1 MADTA
6 TPATPDAASFGFG
19 TPFEPQLQFFR
30 RKLNLPSERWDDIV
44 KSAHDRAFIV
54 AGAAKADLVQDLR
67 GAVDRAIASGSLST
81 FRRDFKAVVAKNGW
95 TGWRGEGSAAGE
107 AWRTRVIYQTNMA
120 TSYAAG
126 QWAQMNEPEFAAQ
139 NPFWRYVHSDGVLHP
154 RPLHQAWHNTVLP
167 KDHPFW
173 KTHFAPNGWGCRC
186 EIWPVKAPR
195 AGDKT
200 EPPAG
205 WDALDPKTGAPVGI
219 DRGFDY
225 APGANA
231 AAPLQQLVDRKL
243 IDLDAPIGAAMAQA
257 LEPAL
262 AMERR
267 LAWTGM
273 VDEVVATQQPR
284 GTAALATAV
293 KPPVVGALADAGVV
307 LDNAAVWLR
316 DHDLAHALRDKKT
329 VRGAALGLDVW
340 RNLPELLGS
349 AVAYLDTQD
358 TALVYVLDMP
368 GSLGKVVVRVNYNA
382 KAQIDGVRLKL
393 TSNFIQTGGTID
405 PGAVVAPRYVRMG

>member
-120 TSYAAG
+120 TSYAVG
-126 QWAQMNEPEFAAQ
+126 QWAQMTEPEFAAD

-225 APGANA
+225 APGANRTT
-231 AAPLQQLVDRKL
+231 PLRQMVQDKL
-243 IDLDAPIGAAMAQA
+243 ITYEPAIAQA
-257 LEPAL
+257 LSAGLTRQIQASADVPAFVGQAL
-262 AMERR
+262 ASRQMQDSLWLGF
-267 LAWTGM
+267 LA
-273 VDEVVATQQPR
+273 EPKEFS
-284 GTAALATAV
+284 AL
-293 KPPVVGALADAGVV
+293 
-307 LDNAAVWLR
+307 
-316 DHDLAHALRDKKT
+316 
-329 VRGAALGLDVW
+329 LGLDV
-340 RNLPELLGS
+340 RHYALLLPADAVRHVQSSHKHDGKGQRAPGPEDFAQLASMLDSPDTMRLGEPRQGQPTLVLTKRVGEETLRAVFEVLSGKRSRAIALLS
-349 AVAYLDTQD
+349 
-358 TALVYVLDMP
+358 LVV
-368 GSLGKVVVRVNYNA
+368 KVGR
-382 KAQIDGVRLKL
+382 
-393 TSNFIQTGGTID
+393 
-405 PGAVVAPRYVRMG
+405 